1 MAGFCLAR
9 DWRHRKQAFG
19 HMQATGPQ
27 TILDRL
33 AAELFTLPGELRKV
47 ARYILDNPNEVAVA
61 SARGLARA
69 TGTKP
74 NSVVRLARRLGFAG
88 HEALRE
94 VFRNDVR
101 KGAVSFPDR
110 ARWLQALSD
119 EGRLGGLYGDMA
131 ESAITNV
138 EATFAGTNAA
148 AMQAAAR
155 TICDAREVYVLG
167 VGINHT
173 IARNFTYLADMAV
186 NTMRTVPRDG
196 TLAVDEVA
204 RAGPGDVL
212 VAMTFHPYRVEVVE
226 AVALARRQGVTVIGI
241 SDSAASPMVIGSE
254 HAFIVP
260 TESPQF
266 FTSTFSLLALME
278 TLMAFVIAEAGTD
291 VVSNIRNFHQRR
303 LELGLYV
310 EG

>member
-1 MAGFCLAR
+1 
-9 DWRHRKQAFG
+9 
-19 HMQATGPQ
+19 MQANGSQ
-27 TILDRL
+27 TILDSL
-33 AAELFTLPGELRKV
+33 AAELFGLPGELRKV

-69 TGTKP
+69 AGTKP

-88 HEALRE
+88 HDALRE
-94 VFRNDVR
+94 VFQDEIRQG
-101 KGAVSFPDR
+101 GASFPDR
-110 ARWLQALSD
+110 AMWLQSLSD
-119 EGRLGGLYGDMA
+119 EGRLGGLFAGMA
-131 ESAITNV
+131 SSAIQNV
-138 EATFAGTNAA
+138 EATFAGTDAA
-148 AMQAAAR
+148 RMRAAAR
-155 TICDAREVYVLG
+155 AICAARAVYVLG

-186 NTMRTVPRDG
+186 DTMRTVPRDG

-212 VAMTFHPYRVEVVE
+212 VAMTFHPYRIEVVE

-241 SDSAASPMVIGSE
+241 SDSAASPVVIGSD
-254 HAFIVP
+254 HAFVVP

-278 TLMAFVIAEAGTD
+278 TLMAFVVAEAGND
-291 VVSNIRNFHQRR
+291 VVANIRNFHQRR
-303 LELGLYV
+303 VELGLYV